1 MFNKFNNLGNLFKH
15 VSFAK
20 EDSTT
25 YLIEPEPSALYFS
38 QSELQQ
44 IKEVLRVRIAEEEN
58 MRKVFQVTACNF
70 KLDGNKEM
78 AKMYYN
84 DVEKSKKKIKALAA
98 VQTKVKHSILT
109 LG

>member
-1 MFNKFNNLGNLFKH
+1 MFNNLGNLFKH

-20 EDSTT
+20 EDNAI
-25 YLIEPEPSALYFS
+25 YPIEPEPSALYFS

-44 IKEVLRVRIAEEEN
+44 IKEVLRERIAAEEN
-58 MRKVFQVTACNF
+58 IQKVFQVTACNF
-70 KLDGNKEM
+70 KLDGNKAM

-98 VQTKVKHSILT
+98 VQAKVKHSILT

>member
-1 MFNKFNNLGNLFKH
+1 MFNNLGNLFKH

-20 EDSTT
+20 EDNAT
-25 YLIEPEPSALYFS
+25 YPIETEPSALYFS

-44 IKEVLRVRIAEEEN
+44 IKEVLRVRIADEEN
-58 MRKVFQVTACNF
+58 MQKVFQVTACNF

-98 VQTKVKHSILT
+98 VQAKVKHSILT

>member
-20 EDSTT
+20 EDSAT
-25 YLIEPEPSALYFS
+25 YPIEHEPSALYFS

-44 IKEVLRVRIAEEEN
+44 IKEVLRVRIADEEN
-58 MRKVFQVTACNF
+58 MQKVFQVTACNF

-98 VQTKVKHSILT
+98 VQAKVKHSILT